1 MSVPNEF
8 IQGNIITTRSSIPRS
23 SLPQIVLVAP
33 SARVAAFLARK
44 GRLGKPY
51 LARDQ
56 TPRSYLTEPT
66 GTMALQTVENPYL
79 GRLEPTPPPAAP
91 PAVAIT
97 PCDPWPRPYY
107 LEDGLRRV
115 APYHFTYNTNCKQ
128 RWRGREIL
136 EIFRD
141 EFRDR
146 PEEYYVCLDQET

>member
-1 MSVPNEF
+1 
-8 IQGNIITTRSSIPRS
+8 
-23 SLPQIVLVAP
+23 
-33 SARVAAFLARK
+33 
-44 GRLGKPY
+44 
-51 LARDQ
+51 
-56 TPRSYLTEPT
+56 
-66 GTMALQTVENPYL
+66 MALQTVEASHL
-79 GRLEPTPPPAAP
+79 GHLEPTTAPAPPPK
-91 PAVAIT
+91 VAIT

-146 PEEYYVCLDQET
+146 PEEYYVCCDTLRQDCAILITNMARKLP

>member
-1 MSVPNEF
+1 
-8 IQGNIITTRSSIPRS
+8 
-23 SLPQIVLVAP
+23 
-33 SARVAAFLARK
+33 
-44 GRLGKPY
+44 
-51 LARDQ
+51 
-56 TPRSYLTEPT
+56 
-66 GTMALQTVENPYL
+66 MALQTVETPYL
-79 GRLEPTPPPAAP
+79 GHLQPTAELEPPPK
-91 PAVAIT
+91 VAIT

-146 PEEYYVCLDQET
+146 PEEYYVGLRQHTLWTVDQAH